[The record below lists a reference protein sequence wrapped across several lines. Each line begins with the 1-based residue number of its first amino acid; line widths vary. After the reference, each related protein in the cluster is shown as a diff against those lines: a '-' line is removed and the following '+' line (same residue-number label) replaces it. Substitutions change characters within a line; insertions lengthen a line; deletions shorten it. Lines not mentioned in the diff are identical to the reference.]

1 MLLAKKGKRA
11 CEAPATTAQCVAH
24 KEKGG
29 VKKGRISHPAS
40 KNQNKQANKER
51 TKQKQGAKAGQ
62 VTEKRGEKKEERE
75 AHFILPPLTHS
86 HAASAASAATA
97 SVHLALALTFLVTAS
112 IPSPSPWFFFRLF
125 WSQSKRKKVGGRHV
139 LPPITRNKR
148 KLQRLRN
155 EAKESHKATTA
166 QDNCTSSSHER

>member
-1 MLLAKKGKRA
+1 MCQRWHEDGKDKKEGAPQHGLLRPRHGFSSGFWSGLACWFVHGRICKQARRRRLVLLLAKKGKRA

-97 SVHLALALTFLVTAS
+97 SV
-112 IPSPSPWFFFRLF
+112 PWHWR
-125 WSQSKRKKVGGRHV
+125 
-139 LPPITRNKR
+139 
-148 KLQRLRN
+148 
-155 EAKESHKATTA
+155 
-166 QDNCTSSSHER
+166 